1 MYNKYA
7 DWATNGVPDNPV
19 PSKIEFRAV
28 ACVIII
34 IISCV
39 HAFHCG
45 VEIAGQVIRGH
56 RRNLIRAVLT
66 NSIRF

>member
-1 MYNKYA
+1 MYNKYS
-7 DWATNGVPDNPV
+7 DWATNGVLSNPV
-19 PSKIEFRAV
+19 PRKIEFRAV

-45 VEIAGQVIRGH
+45 IEIAGQVIRGH
-56 RRNLIRAVLT
+56 PRNLTRGVDK
-66 NSIRF
+66 FD